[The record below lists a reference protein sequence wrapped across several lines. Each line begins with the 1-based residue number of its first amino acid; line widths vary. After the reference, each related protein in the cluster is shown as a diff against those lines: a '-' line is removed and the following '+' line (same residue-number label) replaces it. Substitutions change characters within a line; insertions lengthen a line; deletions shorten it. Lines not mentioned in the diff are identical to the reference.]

1 MFKSYLQF
9 ITRKNWLKEGQKV
22 YEIVLYRA
30 QLNSFPPEGMDD
42 FILDCV
48 VLENNTK
55 SKEESK
61 SQKVRLRGLY
71 NAIVDFF

>member
-1 MFKSYLQF
+1 MFKLYLQF
-9 ITRKNWLKEGQKV
+9 ITTKYWLKEGQKV
-22 YEIVLYRA
+22 FELVLYQE

-42 FILDCV
+42 FFDCV

-61 SQKVRLRGLY
+61 SQKVRLRGL
-71 NAIVDFF
+71 